1 MKDPNRV
8 VWALLTLEVA
18 GKHLSGLMLEMR
30 VFDSLEA
37 LWTSSR
43 RYQILLTGRK
53 KDIRIIYHLL
63 DLWTAVTISGQLY
76 NCLSDKQLDYVLLGL
91 ILDSQTIEVA
101 SPSATQDQ
109 SELFISQYMVECF
122 PISISKQISII

>member
-1 MKDPNRV
+1 
-8 VWALLTLEVA
+8 
-18 GKHLSGLMLEMR
+18 MLEMR